1 MIEGRIALDRSRL
14 RDDGYLGRMLA
25 DRREMTIP
33 DYGDLMDAL
42 AARLSAASAMT
53 RAVDMHLAQMSV
65 GR

>member
-25 DRREMTIP
+25 DRREMTIT
-33 DYGDLMDAL
+33 DDVDLMDAL
-42 AARLSAASAMT
+42 AARLAAASSMT